1 MKKRNMAALALLAV
15 MLLTACG
22 RAADTVVTKEEI
34 VVPEMSSDELLV
46 NSLEY
51 LLEEEPEEETGEEA
65 QAQEE
70 GTQTDKTVE
79 ESDRI
84 QEESEEQEKATVI
97 CYGRDMDSGLT
108 EEVITAEQIT
118 PDVLLNALARHNIVR
133 LLDTKALSME
143 VREEDGRKLMYLDIS
158 GSFRE
163 YLMTMSMEAECIII
177 SSIVNTFLSNYD
189 ADAVYITV
197 EGETLVTSHASY
209 TEALADYTPGEMMTR
224 LTAAEDNAKSTS
236 KDDSP

>member
-22 RAADTVVTKEEI
+22 RAADTAVTTEEF
-34 VVPEMSSDELLV
+34 VVPEMSSKEMLV

-51 LLEEEPEEETGEEA
+51 LLEEEP
-65 QAQEE
+65 
-70 GTQTDKTVE
+70 DKSVE

-84 QEESEEQEKATVI
+84 QEESEELEKATVI
-97 CYGRDMDSGLT
+97 CYGKDMGAGLT
-108 EEVITAEQIT
+108 EEVVTAEQIT
-118 PDVLLNALARHNIVR
+118 PDVLLGALARHNIVP

-143 VREEDGRKLMYLDIS
+143 EREEGGRKILYLDLS

-163 YLMTMSMEAECIII
+163 YLMTMSTEAECIII

-189 ADAVYITV
+189 ANAVYITV
-197 EGETLVTSHASY
+197 EGETLVTSHMSY
-209 TEALADYTPGEMMTR
+209 TEALTDYTPGEMMAY
-224 LTAAEDNAKSTS
+224 LTAAGGRRVA
-236 KDDSP
+236 

>member
-22 RAADTVVTKEEI
+22 RAADTAVTTEEF
-34 VVPEMSSDELLV
+34 VVPEMSSKEMLV

-51 LLEEEPEEETGEEA
+51 LLEEEP
-65 QAQEE
+65 
-70 GTQTDKTVE
+70 DKSVE

-97 CYGRDMDSGLT
+97 CYGKDMGSGLT

-118 PDVLLNALARHNIVR
+118 PDVLLGALARHNIVP
-133 LLDTKALSME
+133 LLDAKALSME
-143 VREEDGRKLMYLDIS
+143 EREEDGRRILYLDLS

-163 YLMTMSMEAECIII
+163 YLMTMSTEAECIII
-177 SSIVNTFLSNYD
+177 SSIANTFLANYD

-197 EGETLVTSHASY
+197 EGETLVTSHMSY
-209 TEALADYTPGEMMTR
+209 TEALTDYTPGEMMAY
-224 LTAAEDNAKSTS
+224 LTAADANAKSTS
-236 KDDSP
+236 KDVSP

>member
-1 MKKRNMAALALLAV
+1 MRFGMEEIMKKRNMAALALLAV

-22 RAADTVVTKEEI
+22 RAADTAVTTEEF
-34 VVPEMSSDELLV
+34 VVPEMSSKEMLV

-51 LLEEEPEEETGEEA
+51 LLEEEP
-65 QAQEE
+65 
-70 GTQTDKTVE
+70 DKSVE

-97 CYGRDMDSGLT
+97 CYGKDMGSGLT

-118 PDVLLNALARHNIVR
+118 PDVLLGALARHNIVP
-133 LLDTKALSME
+133 LLDAKALSME
-143 VREEDGRKLMYLDIS
+143 EREEDGRRILYLDLS

-163 YLMTMSMEAECIII
+163 YLMTMSTEAECIII
-177 SSIVNTFLSNYD
+177 SSIANTFLANYD

-197 EGETLVTSHASY
+197 EGETLVTSHMSY
-209 TEALADYTPGEMMTR
+209 TEALTDYTPGEMMAY
-224 LTAAEDNAKSTS
+224 LTAADANAKSTS
-236 KDDSP
+236 KDVSP